1 MGFRRPDRTLGRQL
15 PIRDPLQ
22 QTGFQTYHYNTDY
35 NTAKFRGDIP
45 QMPADTYTYYA
56 VSPVP
61 SESDGTQATYLI
73 PDVQDGGFNGDWDV
87 MVADPV
93 KAPALE
99 KNDTGE
105 TVQFQFRHKVHVL
118 KIRIPKNDLGE
129 KVSEITLAFPQPVTG
144 RMTVD
149 AADPDAAPTLTD
161 GNNTLTLR
169 FDTPKDAGDVV
180 FAVIAPVELTA
191 EQPVTITAICEAG
204 ESEPR
209 NIPGKHFSEG
219 HTTPIAYHIPAIGRY
234 YTRLNFSLP
243 ADKGTATLGEAVGKI
258 TLTAPE
264 GSLFDNGTNVRQFTP
279 DAEGKYTMVL
289 KPSWTDNLSGKAVT
303 VQYES
308 ESAVVSNTLTM
319 PQITEFGN
327 NDITLSVPY
336 LLAEDFSNIIQ
347 FDYDCNVGTGTS
359 SSSAGNKDAHLL
371 SDKGAIGWTAAR
383 VGGETGKC
391 IRSSCRFEGGG
402 AGKASSYAR
411 YPGRIDSPPVS
422 GIKSGKTVRVRVSFD
437 YVGGQDS
444 WMMDSNKNKGGTY
457 GNPTFNYGYTTN
469 SGQPN
474 GGDNLENPVEAED
487 IALETDKSWNTPL
500 SNWNTKTFLADFN
513 SAHRISWKVNVNRIG
528 NVSSWTGIFGAN
540 GNQSIHRQRI
550 TAMRKLLYLLASAA
564 VMAGGC
570 SEKKETPAGEGCGTI
585 RIACEADATID
596 AAAAMA
602 AVQGA
607 TRAAA
612 KPDGKDFTLRIRGEN
627 FDKSW
632 ATVAAYN
639 AEETAYSF
647 PEGRYTITVTYGD
660 PEAEGADKPY
670 YAGATEVEVA
680 ARRTSTA
687 QITATIG
694 NSQTLVRATESF
706 KKYYNNA
713 EFTVTT
719 GAGGIFTFRPCDEAE
734 AEAVWVQAGKPLTL
748 KGTARGQSQDGTSEG
763 PLYTFTPEPLEA
775 ARPATR
781 HIFTLDA
788 KKAGSA
794 TLTVTLGE
802 GYTETVEL
810 DVELNDEATE

>member
-1 MGFRRPDRTLGRQL
+1 MRINFRIIWLALPLVFGACSDSSDADTRPATETISVSVGSGPKIDIESEDKSRTQLGEDGVSVKWASDDQIALWAVNSRSETVFSKQAFKL
-15 PIRDPLQ
+15 
-22 QTGFQTYHYNTDY
+22 YHYNTDY

-105 TVQFQFRHKVHVL
+105 TVQ
-118 KIRIPKNDLGE
+118 
-129 KVSEITLAFPQPVTG
+129 
-144 RMTVD
+144 
-149 AADPDAAPTLTD
+149 
-161 GNNTLTLR
+161 
-169 FDTPKDAGDVV
+169 
-180 FAVIAPVELTA
+180 
-191 EQPVTITAICEAG
+191 
-204 ESEPR
+204 
-209 NIPGKHFSEG
+209 
-219 HTTPIAYHIPAIGRY
+219 
-234 YTRLNFSLP
+234 
-243 ADKGTATLGEAVGKI
+243 GEAVGKI

-540 GNQSIHRQRI
+540 GNHY
-550 TAMRKLLYLLASAA
+550 LYLDNIKVSI
-564 VMAGGC
+564 VN
-570 SEKKETPAGEGCGTI
+570 E
-585 RIACEADATID
+585 
-596 AAAAMA
+596 
-602 AVQGA
+602 
-607 TRAAA
+607 
-612 KPDGKDFTLRIRGEN
+612 
-627 FDKSW
+627 
-632 ATVAAYN
+632 
-639 AEETAYSF
+639 
-647 PEGRYTITVTYGD
+647 
-660 PEAEGADKPY
+660 
-670 YAGATEVEVA
+670 
-680 ARRTSTA
+680 
-687 QITATIG
+687 
-694 NSQTLVRATESF
+694 
-706 KKYYNNA
+706 
-713 EFTVTT
+713 
-719 GAGGIFTFRPCDEAE
+719 
-734 AEAVWVQAGKPLTL
+734 
-748 KGTARGQSQDGTSEG
+748 
-763 PLYTFTPEPLEA
+763 
-775 ARPATR
+775 
-781 HIFTLDA
+781 
-788 KKAGSA
+788 
-794 TLTVTLGE
+794 
-802 GYTETVEL
+802 
-810 DVELNDEATE
+810 

>member
-1 MGFRRPDRTLGRQL
+1 MRINFRIILLALPLVFGACSDSSDADTRPATETISVSVGSGPKIDIESEDKSRTQLGEDGVSVKWASDDQIALWAVNSRSETVFSKQAFKL
-15 PIRDPLQ
+15 
-22 QTGFQTYHYNTDY
+22 YHYNTDY

-149 AADPDAAPTLTD
+149 AADPDAAPTLT
-161 GNNTLTLR
+161 GSNNTLTLR
-169 FDTPKDAGDVV
+169 FDTPKDADDVV

-264 GSLFDNGTNVRQFTP
+264 GSLFDNGTNICQFTP
-279 DAEGKYTMVL
+279 DTEGKYTMVL
-289 KPSWTDNLSGKAVT
+289 KPSWTDNLSGKTVT

-327 NDITLSVPY
+327 NDITFSVPY

-402 AGKASSYAR
+402 VGKASSYAR

-540 GNQSIHRQRI
+540 GNHY
-550 TAMRKLLYLLASAA
+550 LYLDNIKVSI
-564 VMAGGC
+564 VN
-570 SEKKETPAGEGCGTI
+570 E
-585 RIACEADATID
+585 
-596 AAAAMA
+596 
-602 AVQGA
+602 
-607 TRAAA
+607 
-612 KPDGKDFTLRIRGEN
+612 
-627 FDKSW
+627 
-632 ATVAAYN
+632 
-639 AEETAYSF
+639 
-647 PEGRYTITVTYGD
+647 
-660 PEAEGADKPY
+660 
-670 YAGATEVEVA
+670 
-680 ARRTSTA
+680 
-687 QITATIG
+687 
-694 NSQTLVRATESF
+694 
-706 KKYYNNA
+706 
-713 EFTVTT
+713 
-719 GAGGIFTFRPCDEAE
+719 
-734 AEAVWVQAGKPLTL
+734 
-748 KGTARGQSQDGTSEG
+748 
-763 PLYTFTPEPLEA
+763 
-775 ARPATR
+775 
-781 HIFTLDA
+781 
-788 KKAGSA
+788 
-794 TLTVTLGE
+794 
-802 GYTETVEL
+802 
-810 DVELNDEATE
+810 

>member
-1 MGFRRPDRTLGRQL
+1 MRINFRIIWLALPLVFGACSDSSDADTRPATETISVSVGSGPKIDIESEDKSRTQLGEDGVSVKWASDDQIALWAVNSRSETVFSKQAFKL
-15 PIRDPLQ
+15 
-22 QTGFQTYHYNTDY
+22 YHYNTDY

-169 FDTPKDAGDVV
+169 FDTPKGADDVV

-264 GSLFDNGTNVRQFTP
+264 GSLFDNGTNICQFTP

-319 PQITEFGN
+319 PQITNSATTTSRSAFHTCWRRISARYQDSATTTTLRPEVLSSIHIPMLFGSTN
-327 NDITLSVPY
+327 ITL
-336 LLAEDFSNIIQ
+336 
-347 FDYDCNVGTGTS
+347 
-359 SSSAGNKDAHLL
+359 
-371 SDKGAIGWTAAR
+371 R
-383 VGGETGKC
+383 
-391 IRSSCRFEGGG
+391 
-402 AGKASSYAR
+402 
-411 YPGRIDSPPVS
+411 
-422 GIKSGKTVRVRVSFD
+422 
-437 YVGGQDS
+437 
-444 WMMDSNKNKGGTY
+444 
-457 GNPTFNYGYTTN
+457 
-469 SGQPN
+469 
-474 GGDNLENPVEAED
+474 
-487 IALETDKSWNTPL
+487 
-500 SNWNTKTFLADFN
+500 
-513 SAHRISWKVNVNRIG
+513 
-528 NVSSWTGIFGAN
+528 
-540 GNQSIHRQRI
+540 
-550 TAMRKLLYLLASAA
+550 
-564 VMAGGC
+564 
-570 SEKKETPAGEGCGTI
+570 
-585 RIACEADATID
+585 
-596 AAAAMA
+596 
-602 AVQGA
+602 
-607 TRAAA
+607 
-612 KPDGKDFTLRIRGEN
+612 DG
-627 FDKSW
+627 
-632 ATVAAYN
+632 
-639 AEETAYSF
+639 
-647 PEGRYTITVTYGD
+647 
-660 PEAEGADKPY
+660 
-670 YAGATEVEVA
+670 
-680 ARRTSTA
+680 
-687 QITATIG
+687 
-694 NSQTLVRATESF
+694 
-706 KKYYNNA
+706 
-713 EFTVTT
+713 
-719 GAGGIFTFRPCDEAE
+719 
-734 AEAVWVQAGKPLTL
+734 
-748 KGTARGQSQDGTSEG
+748 
-763 PLYTFTPEPLEA
+763 
-775 ARPATR
+775 
-781 HIFTLDA
+781 
-788 KKAGSA
+788 
-794 TLTVTLGE
+794 
-802 GYTETVEL
+802 VEL
-810 DVELNDEATE
+810 VAEQKQEMRSESA

>member
-1 MGFRRPDRTLGRQL
+1 
-15 PIRDPLQ
+15 
-22 QTGFQTYHYNTDY
+22 
-35 NTAKFRGDIP
+35 
-45 QMPADTYTYYA
+45 MPADTYTYYA

-99 KNDTGE
+99 KNDTGK

-319 PQITEFGN
+319 PQIT
-327 NDITLSVPY
+327 
-336 LLAEDFSNIIQ
+336 
-347 FDYDCNVGTGTS
+347 
-359 SSSAGNKDAHLL
+359 
-371 SDKGAIGWTAAR
+371 
-383 VGGETGKC
+383 
-391 IRSSCRFEGGG
+391 
-402 AGKASSYAR
+402 
-411 YPGRIDSPPVS
+411 
-422 GIKSGKTVRVRVSFD
+422 
-437 YVGGQDS
+437 
-444 WMMDSNKNKGGTY
+444 
-457 GNPTFNYGYTTN
+457 
-469 SGQPN
+469 
-474 GGDNLENPVEAED
+474 
-487 IALETDKSWNTPL
+487 
-500 SNWNTKTFLADFN
+500 
-513 SAHRISWKVNVNRIG
+513 
-528 NVSSWTGIFGAN
+528 
-540 GNQSIHRQRI
+540 
-550 TAMRKLLYLLASAA
+550 
-564 VMAGGC
+564 
-570 SEKKETPAGEGCGTI
+570 
-585 RIACEADATID
+585 
-596 AAAAMA
+596 
-602 AVQGA
+602 
-607 TRAAA
+607 
-612 KPDGKDFTLRIRGEN
+612 
-627 FDKSW
+627 
-632 ATVAAYN
+632 
-639 AEETAYSF
+639 
-647 PEGRYTITVTYGD
+647 
-660 PEAEGADKPY
+660 
-670 YAGATEVEVA
+670 
-680 ARRTSTA
+680 
-687 QITATIG
+687 ATIG
-694 NSQTLVRATESF
+694 NAQTLVRATESF

-719 GAGGIFTFRPCDEAE
+719 GAGSIFTFRPCDAAE

>member
-1 MGFRRPDRTLGRQL
+1 MRINFRIILLALPLVFGACSDSSDADTRPATETISVSVGSGPKIDIESEDRSRTQLGEDGVSVKWASDDQIALWAVNSRSETVFSKQAFKL
-15 PIRDPLQ
+15 
-22 QTGFQTYHYNTDY
+22 YHYNTDY

-169 FDTPKDAGDVV
+169 FDTPKGAGDVV

-209 NIPGKHFSEG
+209 DIPGKHFSEG
-219 HTTPIAYHIPAIGRY
+219 HTTPIAYHIPTIGRY

-243 ADKGTATLGEAVGKI
+243 ADKGMATLGEAVGKI

-264 GSLFDNGTNVRQFTP
+264 GSLFDNGTNICQFTP

-402 AGKASSYAR
+402 ASKASSYAR

-457 GNPTFNYGYTTN
+457 GNPTFNYGYTAN

-528 NVSSWTGIFGAN
+528 NVSSRTGIFGAN
-540 GNQSIHRQRI
+540 GNHY
-550 TAMRKLLYLLASAA
+550 LYLDNIKVSI
-564 VMAGGC
+564 VN
-570 SEKKETPAGEGCGTI
+570 E
-585 RIACEADATID
+585 
-596 AAAAMA
+596 
-602 AVQGA
+602 
-607 TRAAA
+607 
-612 KPDGKDFTLRIRGEN
+612 
-627 FDKSW
+627 
-632 ATVAAYN
+632 
-639 AEETAYSF
+639 
-647 PEGRYTITVTYGD
+647 
-660 PEAEGADKPY
+660 
-670 YAGATEVEVA
+670 
-680 ARRTSTA
+680 
-687 QITATIG
+687 
-694 NSQTLVRATESF
+694 
-706 KKYYNNA
+706 
-713 EFTVTT
+713 
-719 GAGGIFTFRPCDEAE
+719 
-734 AEAVWVQAGKPLTL
+734 
-748 KGTARGQSQDGTSEG
+748 
-763 PLYTFTPEPLEA
+763 
-775 ARPATR
+775 
-781 HIFTLDA
+781 
-788 KKAGSA
+788 
-794 TLTVTLGE
+794 
-802 GYTETVEL
+802 
-810 DVELNDEATE
+810 

>member
-1 MGFRRPDRTLGRQL
+1 M
-15 PIRDPLQ
+15 
-22 QTGFQTYHYNTDY
+22 
-35 NTAKFRGDIP
+35 
-45 QMPADTYTYYA
+45 
-56 VSPVP
+56 
-61 SESDGTQATYLI
+61 
-73 PDVQDGGFNGDWDV
+73 
-87 MVADPV
+87 
-93 KAPALE
+93 
-99 KNDTGE
+99 
-105 TVQFQFRHKVHVL
+105 
-118 KIRIPKNDLGE
+118 
-129 KVSEITLAFPQPVTG
+129 
-144 RMTVD
+144 
-149 AADPDAAPTLTD
+149 
-161 GNNTLTLR
+161 
-169 FDTPKDAGDVV
+169 
-180 FAVIAPVELTA
+180 
-191 EQPVTITAICEAG
+191 TITAICEAG

-264 GSLFDNGTNVRQFTP
+264 GSLFDNGTNICQFTP

-383 VGGETGKC
+383 VGGETGKG

-540 GNQSIHRQRI
+540 GNHY
-550 TAMRKLLYLLASAA
+550 LYLDNIKVSI
-564 VMAGGC
+564 VN
-570 SEKKETPAGEGCGTI
+570 E
-585 RIACEADATID
+585 
-596 AAAAMA
+596 
-602 AVQGA
+602 
-607 TRAAA
+607 
-612 KPDGKDFTLRIRGEN
+612 
-627 FDKSW
+627 
-632 ATVAAYN
+632 
-639 AEETAYSF
+639 
-647 PEGRYTITVTYGD
+647 
-660 PEAEGADKPY
+660 
-670 YAGATEVEVA
+670 
-680 ARRTSTA
+680 
-687 QITATIG
+687 
-694 NSQTLVRATESF
+694 
-706 KKYYNNA
+706 
-713 EFTVTT
+713 
-719 GAGGIFTFRPCDEAE
+719 
-734 AEAVWVQAGKPLTL
+734 
-748 KGTARGQSQDGTSEG
+748 
-763 PLYTFTPEPLEA
+763 
-775 ARPATR
+775 
-781 HIFTLDA
+781 
-788 KKAGSA
+788 
-794 TLTVTLGE
+794 
-802 GYTETVEL
+802 
-810 DVELNDEATE
+810 

>member
-1 MGFRRPDRTLGRQL
+1 MRINFRIIWLALPLVFGACSDSSDADTRPATETISVSVGSGPKIDIESEDKSRTQLGEDGVSVKWASDDQIALWAVNSRSETVFSKQAFKL
-15 PIRDPLQ
+15 
-22 QTGFQTYHYNTDY
+22 YHYNTDY

-264 GSLFDNGTNVRQFTP
+264 GSLFDNGTNICQFTP

-327 NDITLSVPY
+327 NDITFSVPY

-457 GNPTFNYGYTTN
+457 GNPTFNYGYTAN

-540 GNQSIHRQRI
+540 GNHY
-550 TAMRKLLYLLASAA
+550 LYLDNIKVSI
-564 VMAGGC
+564 VN
-570 SEKKETPAGEGCGTI
+570 E
-585 RIACEADATID
+585 
-596 AAAAMA
+596 
-602 AVQGA
+602 
-607 TRAAA
+607 
-612 KPDGKDFTLRIRGEN
+612 
-627 FDKSW
+627 
-632 ATVAAYN
+632 
-639 AEETAYSF
+639 
-647 PEGRYTITVTYGD
+647 
-660 PEAEGADKPY
+660 
-670 YAGATEVEVA
+670 
-680 ARRTSTA
+680 
-687 QITATIG
+687 
-694 NSQTLVRATESF
+694 
-706 KKYYNNA
+706 
-713 EFTVTT
+713 
-719 GAGGIFTFRPCDEAE
+719 
-734 AEAVWVQAGKPLTL
+734 
-748 KGTARGQSQDGTSEG
+748 
-763 PLYTFTPEPLEA
+763 
-775 ARPATR
+775 
-781 HIFTLDA
+781 
-788 KKAGSA
+788 
-794 TLTVTLGE
+794 
-802 GYTETVEL
+802 
-810 DVELNDEATE
+810 

>member
-1 MGFRRPDRTLGRQL
+1 MRINFRIILLALPLVFGACSDSSDADTRPAAETISVSVGSGPKIDIESEDKSRTQLGEDGVSVKWASDDQIALWAVNSRSETVFSKQAFKL
-15 PIRDPLQ
+15 
-22 QTGFQTYHYNTDY
+22 YHYNTDY

-93 KAPALE
+93 KAPALK

-149 AADPDAAPTLTD
+149 AADPDAAPTLTG

-209 NIPGKHFSEG
+209 DIPGKHFSEG

-243 ADKGTATLGEAVGKI
+243 ADKGMATLGEAVGKI

-264 GSLFDNGTNVRQFTP
+264 GSLFDNGTNICQFTP

-327 NDITLSVPY
+327 NDITFSVPY

-347 FDYDCNVGTGTS
+347 FD
-359 SSSAGNKDAHLL
+359 
-371 SDKGAIGWTAAR
+371 
-383 VGGETGKC
+383 
-391 IRSSCRFEGGG
+391 
-402 AGKASSYAR
+402 
-411 YPGRIDSPPVS
+411 
-422 GIKSGKTVRVRVSFD
+422 
-437 YVGGQDS
+437 
-444 WMMDSNKNKGGTY
+444 
-457 GNPTFNYGYTTN
+457 
-469 SGQPN
+469 
-474 GGDNLENPVEAED
+474 
-487 IALETDKSWNTPL
+487 
-500 SNWNTKTFLADFN
+500 
-513 SAHRISWKVNVNRIG
+513 
-528 NVSSWTGIFGAN
+528 
-540 GNQSIHRQRI
+540 
-550 TAMRKLLYLLASAA
+550 
-564 VMAGGC
+564 
-570 SEKKETPAGEGCGTI
+570 
-585 RIACEADATID
+585 
-596 AAAAMA
+596 
-602 AVQGA
+602 
-607 TRAAA
+607 
-612 KPDGKDFTLRIRGEN
+612 
-627 FDKSW
+627 
-632 ATVAAYN
+632 
-639 AEETAYSF
+639 
-647 PEGRYTITVTYGD
+647 
-660 PEAEGADKPY
+660 
-670 YAGATEVEVA
+670 
-680 ARRTSTA
+680 
-687 QITATIG
+687 
-694 NSQTLVRATESF
+694 
-706 KKYYNNA
+706 
-713 EFTVTT
+713 
-719 GAGGIFTFRPCDEAE
+719 
-734 AEAVWVQAGKPLTL
+734 
-748 KGTARGQSQDGTSEG
+748 
-763 PLYTFTPEPLEA
+763 
-775 ARPATR
+775 
-781 HIFTLDA
+781 
-788 KKAGSA
+788 
-794 TLTVTLGE
+794 
-802 GYTETVEL
+802 
-810 DVELNDEATE
+810 

>member
-1 MGFRRPDRTLGRQL
+1 MRINFRIILLALPLVFGACSDSSDADTRPATETISVSVGSGPKIDIESEDKSRTQLGEDGVSVKWASDDQIALWAVNSRSETVFSKQAFKL
-15 PIRDPLQ
+15 
-22 QTGFQTYHYNTDY
+22 YHYNTDY

-180 FAVIAPVELTA
+180 FAFIAPVELTA

-209 NIPGKHFSEG
+209 DIPGKHFSEG

-234 YTRLNFSLP
+234 YTCLNFSLP

-264 GSLFDNGTNVRQFTP
+264 GSLFDNGTNICQFTP

-289 KPSWTDNLSGKAVT
+289 KPSWTDNLSGKTVT

-336 LLAEDFSNIIQ
+336 LLAEDFSSISQNAG
-347 FDYDCNVGTGTS
+347 DYDNPEVGGTTIANGDG
-359 SSSAGNKDAHLL
+359 SAIDL
-371 SDKGAIGWTAAR
+371 SQWGLSTAGWTAAR
-383 VGGETGKC
+383 VGVA
-391 IRSSCRFEGGG
+391 
-402 AGKASSYAR
+402 AGKAVRICAR
-411 YPGRIDSPPVS
+411 VENQSVKSNIYKARIDSAPFS
-422 GIKSGKTVRVRVSFD
+422 GIKSGKSVKVTVSFN
-437 YVGGQDS
+437 YKGGRWSIERNWKGANIGPGNGNAIYSCGYTQESGWQTGSTAIPNLCINNATIPGTEGNDRDQNQNYDNISNTASFTIPAAENTTRAS
-444 WMMDSNKNKGGTY
+444 WM
-457 GNPTFNYGYTTN
+457 
-469 SGQPN
+469 
-474 GGDNLENPVEAED
+474 
-487 IALETDKSWNTPL
+487 
-500 SNWNTKTFLADFN
+500 
-513 SAHRISWKVNVNRIG
+513 
-528 NVSSWTGIFGAN
+528 VSSTTTTAPFWGFN
-540 GNQSIHRQRI
+540 GNYW
-550 TAMRKLLYLLASAA
+550 LYLDNIKVSI
-564 VMAGGC
+564 VN
-570 SEKKETPAGEGCGTI
+570 E
-585 RIACEADATID
+585 
-596 AAAAMA
+596 
-602 AVQGA
+602 
-607 TRAAA
+607 
-612 KPDGKDFTLRIRGEN
+612 
-627 FDKSW
+627 
-632 ATVAAYN
+632 
-639 AEETAYSF
+639 
-647 PEGRYTITVTYGD
+647 
-660 PEAEGADKPY
+660 
-670 YAGATEVEVA
+670 
-680 ARRTSTA
+680 
-687 QITATIG
+687 
-694 NSQTLVRATESF
+694 
-706 KKYYNNA
+706 
-713 EFTVTT
+713 
-719 GAGGIFTFRPCDEAE
+719 
-734 AEAVWVQAGKPLTL
+734 
-748 KGTARGQSQDGTSEG
+748 
-763 PLYTFTPEPLEA
+763 
-775 ARPATR
+775 
-781 HIFTLDA
+781 
-788 KKAGSA
+788 
-794 TLTVTLGE
+794 
-802 GYTETVEL
+802 
-810 DVELNDEATE
+810 

>member
-1 MGFRRPDRTLGRQL
+1 MRINFRIIWLALPLVFGACSDSSDADTRPAAETISVSVGSGPKIDIESEDKSRTQLGEDGVSVKWASDDQIALWAVNSRSETVFSKQAFKL
-15 PIRDPLQ
+15 
-22 QTGFQTYHYNTDY
+22 YHYNTDY

-149 AADPDAAPTLTD
+149 AADPDAAPTLT
-161 GNNTLTLR
+161 GSNNTLTLR

-264 GSLFDNGTNVRQFTP
+264 GSLFDNGTNICQFTP

-327 NDITLSVPY
+327 NDITFSVPY

-402 AGKASSYAR
+402 VGKASSYAR
-411 YPGRIDSPPVS
+411 YPGAGGARWRNRLLGRVS
-422 GIKSGKTVRVRVSFD
+422 GRSRAGHPRRGYGK
-437 YVGGQDS
+437 
-444 WMMDSNKNKGGTY
+444 
-457 GNPTFNYGYTTN
+457 
-469 SGQPN
+469 
-474 GGDNLENPVEAED
+474 
-487 IALETDKSWNTPL
+487 
-500 SNWNTKTFLADFN
+500 
-513 SAHRISWKVNVNRIG
+513 
-528 NVSSWTGIFGAN
+528 
-540 GNQSIHRQRI
+540 
-550 TAMRKLLYLLASAA
+550 
-564 VMAGGC
+564 
-570 SEKKETPAGEGCGTI
+570 
-585 RIACEADATID
+585 RIAPLFRQKHVGIHDVLGQRQCRNFGTVCAVDQTRHGRQLLRQTRIAAD
-596 AAAAMA
+596 
-602 AVQGA
+602 VQ
-607 TRAAA
+607 
-612 KPDGKDFTLRIRGEN
+612 P
-627 FDKSW
+627 
-632 ATVAAYN
+632 
-639 AEETAYSF
+639 
-647 PEGRYTITVTYGD
+647 
-660 PEAEGADKPY
+660 
-670 YAGATEVEVA
+670 
-680 ARRTSTA
+680 AR
-687 QITATIG
+687 
-694 NSQTLVRATESF
+694 
-706 KKYYNNA
+706 
-713 EFTVTT
+713 
-719 GAGGIFTFRPCDEAE
+719 
-734 AEAVWVQAGKPLTL
+734 
-748 KGTARGQSQDGTSEG
+748 RGQSLLGNVPFCESLGNGQFRNALPVDSASDG
-763 PLYTFTPEPLEA
+763 LA
-775 ARPATR
+775 AQIPR
-781 HIFTLDA
+781 HR
-788 KKAGSA
+788 GRRQ
-794 TLTVTLGE
+794 
-802 GYTETVEL
+802 
-810 DVELNDEATE
+810 

>member
-1 MGFRRPDRTLGRQL
+1 
-15 PIRDPLQ
+15 
-22 QTGFQTYHYNTDY
+22 
-35 NTAKFRGDIP
+35 
-45 QMPADTYTYYA
+45 
-56 VSPVP
+56 
-61 SESDGTQATYLI
+61 
-73 PDVQDGGFNGDWDV
+73 
-87 MVADPV
+87 
-93 KAPALE
+93 
-99 KNDTGE
+99 
-105 TVQFQFRHKVHVL
+105 
-118 KIRIPKNDLGE
+118 
-129 KVSEITLAFPQPVTG
+129 
-144 RMTVD
+144 MTVD
-149 AADPDAAPTLTD
+149 AADPDAAPTLT
-161 GNNTLTLR
+161 GSNNTLTLR
-169 FDTPKDAGDVV
+169 FDTPKDASDVV

-264 GSLFDNGTNVRQFTP
+264 GSLFDNGTNICQFTP

-402 AGKASSYAR
+402 ADKASSYAR

-540 GNQSIHRQRI
+540 GNHY
-550 TAMRKLLYLLASAA
+550 LYLDNIKVSI
-564 VMAGGC
+564 VN
-570 SEKKETPAGEGCGTI
+570 E
-585 RIACEADATID
+585 
-596 AAAAMA
+596 
-602 AVQGA
+602 
-607 TRAAA
+607 
-612 KPDGKDFTLRIRGEN
+612 
-627 FDKSW
+627 
-632 ATVAAYN
+632 
-639 AEETAYSF
+639 
-647 PEGRYTITVTYGD
+647 
-660 PEAEGADKPY
+660 
-670 YAGATEVEVA
+670 
-680 ARRTSTA
+680 
-687 QITATIG
+687 
-694 NSQTLVRATESF
+694 
-706 KKYYNNA
+706 
-713 EFTVTT
+713 
-719 GAGGIFTFRPCDEAE
+719 
-734 AEAVWVQAGKPLTL
+734 
-748 KGTARGQSQDGTSEG
+748 
-763 PLYTFTPEPLEA
+763 
-775 ARPATR
+775 
-781 HIFTLDA
+781 
-788 KKAGSA
+788 
-794 TLTVTLGE
+794 
-802 GYTETVEL
+802 
-810 DVELNDEATE
+810 